1 MADSASGAGSA
12 SAVAACE
19 ALFRAQV
26 GVMRRLAADF
36 TTQQMCFNEYD
47 VLFNISRQP
56 QRRIRLRDLNQHVLL
71 TQPSVSRLIDRLA
84 AKGYVCKV
92 PDPGDGRGTIVAMTE
107 EGLATFRRVAFAHVE
122 SIDRHLS
129 GALAPAELEEL
140 RGLCEKLQQGLA

>member
-1 MADSASGAGSA
+1 MADSAG
-12 SAVAACE
+12 AVAAWE

-36 TTQQMCFNEYD
+36 PTQQMSFNEYD

-56 QRRIRLRDLNQHVLL
+56 ERRIRLRNLNQHVLL

-84 AKGYVCKV
+84 AKGYVCKL
-92 PDPGDGRGTIVAMTE
+92 PDPGDGRGTIVAMTD
-107 EGLATFRRVAFAHVE
+107 EGHAAFRAVAFQHVE

-129 GALAPAELEEL
+129 GALDAAQLEEL
-140 RGLCEKLQQGLA
+140 RGLCEKLQQGLS

>member
-1 MADSASGAGSA
+1 MADSAG
-12 SAVAACE
+12 AVAAWE

-36 TTQQMCFNEYD
+36 PTQQMSFNEYD

-56 QRRIRLRDLNQHVLL
+56 ERRIRLRNLNQHVLL

-84 AKGYVCKV
+84 AKGYVCKL
-92 PDPGDGRGTIVAMTE
+92 PDPGDGRGTIVAMTD
-107 EGLATFRRVAFAHVE
+107 EGLTAFRQVAFQHVE

-129 GALAPAELEEL
+129 GALDTEELEEL
-140 RGLCEKLQQGLA
+140 RGLCEKLQQGLT

>member
-1 MADSASGAGSA
+1 VADSAG
-12 SAVAACE
+12 AVAAWE

-36 TTQQMCFNEYD
+36 PSQRMSFNEYD

-56 QRRIRLRDLNQHVLL
+56 ERRIRLRDLNQNVLL

-84 AKGYVCKV
+84 AKGFVCKL

-107 EGLATFRRVAFAHVE
+107 EGLAAFRQVAFEHVE

-129 GALAPAELEEL
+129 GALGPDELEEL
-140 RGLCEKLQQGLA
+140 RGLCEKLQRGLA

>member
-1 MADSASGAGSA
+1 VADSAT
-12 SAVAACE
+12 AVAAWE

-36 TTQQMCFNEYD
+36 PTQRMSFNEYD

-84 AKGYVCKV
+84 GRGYVCKV

-107 EGLATFRRVAFAHVE
+107 EGQAEFRAVALIHVR

-129 GALAPAELEEL
+129 AVLDEDELDEL
-140 RGLCEKLQQGLA
+140 RGLCAKLHRGVA